1 MPSQTPSKAA
11 TGNNKRSVPSATA
24 AVPLAKKPKPAQ
36 QPQYGAFSVNIHP
49 PASTS
54 SSTPAS
60 SQTNNTPSAVITKN
74 SSSTPATT
82 PTAQAGPTVSVLDLK
97 KFTGQTCSNCGT
109 HRTPLWR
116 RSPEGKIICNAC
128 GLYLKARNN
137 SRFVQRGNS
146 NPANNSNINSSFH
159 SSAGDAGASAEEE
172 KETVSNCSGTCP
184 GDGYCNGTGGTK
196 ACAGCPA
203 YNNRISNSHVTT
215 TPQAAHSSKD
225 VGGAVSP
232 AATEA
237 ESVACQNCGTT
248 ITPLWRRDEAGN
260 TICNAC
266 GLYHRLHGVHRP
278 INMKKAT
285 IKRRKRVICA
295 NNMLGFKVAGSAA
308 VQTGSA
314 ETAPTIKQETEDD
327 HSVGPEAELAEGTSG
342 SFRLSKPAAA
352 GPGDAQSLRPGLE
365 GTQNGNHLRSEALP
379 AFGSA
384 TGSASEIASSSSL
397 PSLAIAAARARK
409 LATPAPLA
417 AAVRTPTPVDF
428 THAFKAPPLLPA
440 IVVPPMVAQ
449 ALAPRPAAL
458 RKPPREL
465 SIMSILNGPGRAPA
479 PVANRASAN
488 SSTNIDKKGNNSSSS
503 DSSNSSDSTSSA
515 SSSASSTPVAGTSP
529 VMAAVPL
536 VPPRNAGFRAINP
549 LDASRA
555 AAATSPEKKPLVP
568 ASTSPKKKP
577 LMPVAIAAAAA
588 PAPTTAPLVQTY
600 PAIAPAPKPAGGLG
614 ASQGPTAPVA
624 TKTKSMN
631 NMDYLIQAINDNK
644 IVAQPVPGNGPSDAV
659 AASRSRDDTRASSR
673 GHSPSHNGKSHSIYN
688 LLNSSKEPA
697 STPPDTTA
705 TASTP
710 KDPQLAAI
718 RDKIEPIA
726 ELESLFADL
735 PESLSATYVRELLLI
750 QKDKLEEKL
759 KRRRRQLVEMEEL
772 IEACQS
778 KIEEISS

>member
-128 GLYLKARNN
+128 GLYLKARNTA
-137 SRFVQRGNS
+137 RFVQRGNS

-159 SSAGDAGASAEEE
+159 SSTGDAGASAEEE

-248 ITPLWRRDEAGN
+248 ITPLWRRDEAAAILILQLAAAS
-260 TICNAC
+260 T
-266 GLYHRLHGVHRP
+266 HRSMARTRP

-327 HSVGPEAELAEGTSG
+327 HRARPRGGAGRGHLLAPS
-342 SFRLSKPAAA
+342 
-352 GPGDAQSLRPGLE
+352 
-365 GTQNGNHLRSEALP
+365 
-379 AFGSA
+379 
-384 TGSASEIASSSSL
+384 GSASRL
-397 PSLAIAAARARK
+397 LQD
-409 LATPAPLA
+409 LG
-417 AAVRTPTPVDF
+417 
-428 THAFKAPPLLPA
+428 THSHF
-440 IVVPPMVAQ
+440 AQ
-449 ALAPRPAAL
+449 AW
-458 RKPPREL
+458 RE
-465 SIMSILNGPGRAPA
+465 
-479 PVANRASAN
+479 
-488 SSTNIDKKGNNSSSS
+488 
-503 DSSNSSDSTSSA
+503 
-515 SSSASSTPVAGTSP
+515 
-529 VMAAVPL
+529 
-536 VPPRNAGFRAINP
+536 
-549 LDASRA
+549 
-555 AAATSPEKKPLVP
+555 
-568 ASTSPKKKP
+568 PK
-577 LMPVAIAAAAA
+577 METIF
-588 PAPTTAPLVQTY
+588 VQ
-600 PAIAPAPKPAGGLG
+600 KHC
-614 ASQGPTAPVA
+614 
-624 TKTKSMN
+624 
-631 NMDYLIQAINDNK
+631 
-644 IVAQPVPGNGPSDAV
+644 QPSV
-659 AASRSRDDTRASSR
+659 
-673 GHSPSHNGKSHSIYN
+673 
-688 LLNSSKEPA
+688 
-697 STPPDTTA
+697 
-705 TASTP
+705 
-710 KDPQLAAI
+710 
-718 RDKIEPIA
+718 
-726 ELESLFADL
+726 
-735 PESLSATYVRELLLI
+735 LLLDPHR
-750 QKDKLEEKL
+750 K
-759 KRRRRQLVEMEEL
+759 
-772 IEACQS
+772 
-778 KIEEISS
+778 